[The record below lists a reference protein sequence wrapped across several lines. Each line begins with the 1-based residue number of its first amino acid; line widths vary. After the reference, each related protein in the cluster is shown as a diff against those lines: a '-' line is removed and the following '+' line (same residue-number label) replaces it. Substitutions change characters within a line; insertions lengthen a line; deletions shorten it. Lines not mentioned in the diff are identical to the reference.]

1 LLPWHGGCKR
11 AALIQEVSLKKAKTA
26 KAVGAVVI
34 GLSLAAGTA
43 LAAEAPRASSDP
55 ANRSFA
61 RADTN
66 RDGFLSR
73 EEWRRYSGGNDK
85 VFDESDDNR
94 DGRLDPDEFV
104 KASSYA
110 QRVRAASYVED
121 SVLSA
126 KVKAAL
132 LKELRTLSVNVDS
145 HQGQVLLSGF
155 VADEAVMNK
164 ALRVASSVDGVVQ
177 VRNGMVVK

>member
-1 LLPWHGGCKR
+1 M
-11 AALIQEVSLKKAKTA
+11 KKAATGKKILVT
-26 KAVGAVVI
+26 VI
-34 GLSLAAGTA
+34 GGLAFAAG
-43 LAAEAPRASSDP
+43 AAWAADTPARASGD
-55 ANRSFA
+55 AGNRSFT

-73 EEWRRYSGGNDK
+73 EEWRKYSAAGDK
-85 VFDESDDNR
+85 VFNESDDNR

-104 KASSYA
+104 KAASYA
-110 QRVRAASYVED
+110 QRVRAASFVDD
-121 SVLSA
+121 SVLTA

-164 ALRVASSVDGVVQ
+164 ALQVASSVDGVVQ

>member
-1 LLPWHGGCKR
+1 
-11 AALIQEVSLKKAKTA
+11 
-26 KAVGAVVI
+26 
-34 GLSLAAGTA
+34 
-43 LAAEAPRASSDP
+43 
-55 ANRSFA
+55 
-61 RADTN
+61 
-66 RDGFLSR
+66 
-73 EEWRRYSGGNDK
+73 
-85 VFDESDDNR
+85 
-94 DGRLDPDEFV
+94 V
-104 KASSYA
+104 KGSSYA

>member
-1 LLPWHGGCKR
+1 MR
-11 AALIQEVSLKKAKTA
+11 TAATGKKVLAAVFGSLW
-26 KAVGAVVI
+26 
-34 GLSLAAGTA
+34 LAAGTA
-43 LAAEAPRASSDP
+43 FAADKPARASGEP
-55 ANRSFA
+55 VNRSFA

-73 EEWRRYSGGNDK
+73 EEWRKYSAAGDK

-94 DGRLDPDEFV
+94 DARLDQDEFV

-121 SVLSA
+121 SVLTA

-164 ALRVASSVDGVVQ
+164 ALQVASSVEGVVQ